1 MNEQHRKN
9 TETFEMLIKALDDA
23 KNDQSDRQD
32 PRAHLPGQDLK
43 YDSSGRVF
51 MAVDGSFQ
59 WFRDTPRCASAC
71 FVSMDSSLNCTREV
85 FLGPSIFCAELDG
98 VYMALETAI
107 HSNFKGVHLI
117 IDSEPAL
124 EVVQTLYRNDSG
136 AVLESMLND
145 YSTISSLILG
155 ISKMVHKLDLEFTK
169 VKSHTHETDLMSFM
183 NARADQ
189 MCVGLL
195 RDLYGQ
201 NA

>member
-1 MNEQHRKN
+1 
-9 TETFEMLIKALDDA
+9 MLIKALDDA
-23 KNDQSDRQD
+23 KNDQPDRQD
-32 PRAHLPGQDLK
+32 PRAYLPGQDLK

-59 WFRDTPRCASAC
+59 WLRDTPRCASAC
-71 FVSMDSSLNCTREV
+71 FVSSDSSLNCTREV

-98 VYMALETAI
+98 IYLALEIAI

-124 EVVQTLYRNDSG
+124 EVVQTLYRNDSR
-136 AVLESMLND
+136 AVLETMLND
-145 YSTISSLILG
+145 YSTISTLILG
-155 ISKMVHKLDLEFTK
+155 ISKMVRRLDLEFTK
-169 VKSHTHETDLMSFM
+169 VKSHTHEADLMSFM